1 MKTNDERAEHAAN
14 EAYDI
19 AIEAARKLLA
29 KLETRRAAAGKHWGD
44 AGDAQHAAYKLFE
57 LIDPSGAR
65 RWNS

>member
-1 MKTNDERAEHAAN
+1 MTTNDERAEHAAN

-44 AGDAQHAAYKLFE
+44 AGDAQHVTKKIRE
-57 LIDPSGAR
+57 LLEP
-65 RWNS
+65 